1 MCPKATFI
9 VVLALSLCKVES
21 IPLSINANGTLP
33 PCATVQ
39 TCGES
44 DHNDTR
50 LEMLRVEQES
60 KYESGLFLLR
70 DPIGYNG
77 TVVGVSASG
86 YCILVN
92 RTGGQRF
99 EMRLGLYDAQDRRR
113 IETVILPADCNMF
126 IDESSEDSVICSVQ
140 SNEKFSVKAGHFIG
154 ILFNAQCSPEDMA
167 NRCSCRPATVDRDN
181 INEQFL
187 YLNSSNNNFRNFP
200 INTDGSESVGLQ
212 FSFTF
217 QAGKCDTP
225 STPDITTLLVAVAV
239 ALSALTVLL
248 LLAISSVILHKF
260 YRWRSTKQTSVVE
273 HKAAATN
280 AFQSDPQGIQ
290 VLYRQLPDKVEP
302 PNKGHYGTNDFV
314 PC

>member
-1 MCPKATFI
+1 M
-9 VVLALSLCKVES
+9 
-21 IPLSINANGTLP
+21 
-33 PCATVQ
+33 Q

-44 DHNDTR
+44 DHNVSR

-70 DPIGYNG
+70 DPIDYNG

-99 EMRLGLYDAQDRRR
+99 EMRLGLYEAQNRRR
-113 IETVILPADCNMF
+113 IDTVTLPADCT
-126 IDESSEDSVICSVQ
+126 DESSEDSVICSVQ
-140 SNEKFSVKAGHFIG
+140 SNVKLSVKAGQFIG
-154 ILFNAQCSPEDMA
+154 ILFSAQCSPEDMA

-181 INEQFL
+181 IDEQFL

-217 QAGKCDTP
+217 QAGKTNNY
-225 STPDITTLLVAVAV
+225 V
-239 ALSALTVLL
+239 ALCAAILVL
-248 LLAISSVILHKF
+248 
-260 YRWRSTKQTSVVE
+260 
-273 HKAAATN
+273 
-280 AFQSDPQGIQ
+280 
-290 VLYRQLPDKVEP
+290 VLINSRQM
-302 PNKGHYGTNDFV
+302 
-314 PC
+314 